1 MCDRIAF
8 DFCFEVSAEGEVRIF
23 PWNDGADE
31 IEVSYRIAG
40 STIQVAPWTVGV
52 DSQEGYLVG
61 YQLDGY
67 PAVLEPITML
77 YELVWLII

>member
-23 PWNDGADE
+23 PWNDRANE

-40 STIQVAPWTVGV
+40 STIQVAPWPVGV
-52 DSQEGYLVG
+52 DSQEPNAGAAGSVRNEKS
-61 YQLDGY
+61 
-67 PAVLEPITML
+67 AVCHPLRISAIVP
-77 YELVWLII
+77 

>member
-23 PWNDGADE
+23 PWNDRADE

-40 STIQVAPWTVGV
+40 STIQVTPWPVGV
-52 DSQEGYLVG
+52 DSQEGF
-61 YQLDGY
+61 
-67 PAVLEPITML
+67 
-77 YELVWLII
+77 